1 MDIFHNNE
9 TAGLLTNMSTLLVP
23 PRGEK
28 GHVSN
33 WLVAFAWTA
42 ASWTI
47 LSNAVLVTA
56 ILNTIRANGIVFT
69 RLVLSLSIC
78 DLVVGIACVPILVSE
93 SFASITNYIGCSFCM
108 FLFFVSQL
116 ASIYH
121 VLGICIYR
129 ASTIR
134 TVLIQRL
141 SNEKWTAALI
151 AICSWLVACCVLVVC
166 FFKWASSSPT
176 SLDYCTVDSI
186 FPDDSRA
193 MMFLGLN
200 YVAPQ
205 IVTDIVY
212 LYACI
217 RLRQIVR
224 SVVPEAWTDRNYD
237 SNTTR
242 NPTGELQLSR
252 AEHVT
257 SVVFARTQRRVLGTI
272 GLITLVFNLLTIPL
286 VVCFLMSGSFGYMGR
301 DFRYIVS
308 CLFTLNS
315 AITPSCM
322 HTERLGYVRQFE
334 VCSRNF
340 QKSVVYA
347 AHLLKL
353 ILLVKESR
361 ADISVAKTM
370 CELDDISI

>member
-9 TAGLLTNMSTLLVP
+9 SPGLLTNMSTLLVP
-23 PRGEK
+23 PRVEK

-33 WLVAFAWTA
+33 WLVAFAWIA

-78 DLVVGIACVPILVSE
+78 DLVVGISCVPILVSE

-176 SLDYCTVDSI
+176 SITLDYCTVDSI
-186 FPDDSRA
+186 FPNNSRA

-212 LYACI
+212 LYASI

-224 SVVPEAWTDRNYD
+224 SVVPEAWTDRNYN

-242 NPTGELQLSR
+242 NATEELQLSR

-257 SVVFARTQRRVLGTI
+257 SMFFVRTKRRVLGTI
-272 GLITLVFNLLTIPL
+272 GLITLVFNLLTLPL
-286 VVCFLMSGSFGYMGR
+286 VVCFLMSGSLNGYMGR

-308 CLFTLNS
+308 CLFTMNS
-315 AITPSCM
+315 AINP
-322 HTERLGYVRQFE
+322 F
-334 VCSRNF
+334 
-340 QKSVVYA
+340 VYA
-347 AHLLKL
+347 YRTAWLRKAIRSMFKELLE
-353 ILLVKESR
+353 ICCICCPPSQVDP
-361 ADISVAKTM
+361 AG
-370 CELDDISI
+370 